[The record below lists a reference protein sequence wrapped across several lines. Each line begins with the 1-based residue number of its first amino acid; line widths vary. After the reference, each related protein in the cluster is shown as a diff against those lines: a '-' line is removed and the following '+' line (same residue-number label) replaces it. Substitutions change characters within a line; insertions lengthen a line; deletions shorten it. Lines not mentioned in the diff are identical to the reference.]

1 MPPPAAAATD
11 QDQAGEGG
19 HSGEGQRSP
28 EVELKPLLLSSL
40 RPFTPQNAG
49 NVFQLGRHRP
59 EHHVNPV
66 ALRLMVSR
74 YRPRRPLASN
84 RRMSI
89 FAHGAILS
97 IGSQRRRATGQ
108 NSLSPPGQRLKLTP
122 PSGQTSNE
130 AQPDTR
136 LLSATNLVFVRL
148 QSSTQQRRHR
158 SPCGCPV
165 ALQCN
170 RRVVFTVGP

>member
-28 EVELKPLLLSSL
+28 EAELKPPPAEQPKTFYPP
-40 RPFTPQNAG
+40 RNAG

-130 AQPDTR
+130 ALPDTR

-148 QSSTQQRRHR
+148 QSSTQQGRHR
-158 SPCGCPV
+158 SP
-165 ALQCN
+165 
-170 RRVVFTVGP
+170 